1 MTDLTRR
8 RFLVRVPLVVAG
20 TVAAAE
26 AARSDV
32 IRTWVRRVWPGF
44 GAGTLRQAPPVW
56 PPVGDLGPDAFYAEW
71 PVMHYGPVT
80 TTDPYEAAML
90 FHARLEG
97 LRPDR
102 LKAPIITG
110 ITADDYEIYTGPPMT
125 NLLDMPAFRRAIDGV
140 FETQM
145 ETHAA
150 LMQAFAQPGH
160 YDEPRLSGRWIA
172 VGRR

>member
-56 PPVGDLGPDAFYAEW
+56 PPVGVSTPDAFYAEW
-71 PVMHYGPVT
+71 PVMHYGP
-80 TTDPYEAAML
+80 
-90 FHARLEG
+90 
-97 LRPDR
+97 
-102 LKAPIITG
+102 
-110 ITADDYEIYTGPPMT
+110 PMT
-125 NLLDMPAFRRAIDGV
+125 NLLDTPAFRRAIHDAFYIEQHGQWWRVSDQV
-140 FETQM
+140 FAQQYQR
-145 ETHAA
+145 
-150 LMQAFAQPGH
+150 MQAGRAWQFPFTDDA
-160 YDEPRLSGRWIA
+160 EPRH
-172 VGRR
+172 RRR